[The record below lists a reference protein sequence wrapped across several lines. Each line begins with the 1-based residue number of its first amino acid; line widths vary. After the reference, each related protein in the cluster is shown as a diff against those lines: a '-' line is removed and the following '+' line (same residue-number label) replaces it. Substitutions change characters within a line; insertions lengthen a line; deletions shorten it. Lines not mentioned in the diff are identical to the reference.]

1 MSKINAQIKLIALM
15 ISALLSL
22 SALSGCGGAPASSTA
37 PTPAPASSSATAS
50 LEPASSSEAASSAS
64 VDDGSPKT
72 SKESPVYVS
81 GEMPKITG
89 PVLVASAGQGGDT
102 QAMDTVLTKAGIEH
116 TIKATAT
123 AADIAAAKTVF
134 IVVGASMK
142 GLGAAGVSMEQELT
156 RAKAMLAGAS
166 DDTVI
171 ICAHIGGDARRGDT
185 SDPFIDLV
193 MPESDA
199 LFAVETGNADGRLTQ
214 LANENGVPY
223 TLIYAIA
230 SGINAAKDMTA

>member
-1 MSKINAQIKLIALM
+1 MSKIKLTALM
-15 ISALLSL
+15 LAALLSL
-22 SALSGCGGAPASSTA
+22 GALSGCGGAPASSA
-37 PTPAPASSSATAS
+37 PAPAASSAPTFS
-50 LEPASSSEAASSAS
+50 EPASSSEAAASAAP

-72 SKESPVYVS
+72 SKENPVYVS

-116 TIKATAT
+116 TIKAAAT
-123 AADIAAAKTVF
+123 ASDIAAAKTVF
-134 IVVGASMK
+134 VVVGASMK
-142 GLGAAGVSMEQELT
+142 GLGAAGVSLEQELA

-199 LFAVETGNADGRLTQ
+199 LFAVEGGNTDGRLTQ

-230 SGINAAKDMTA
+230 SGINAVKDMAA